1 MNMLKRMWL
10 DHTLKRALRQHRCRV
25 DCGIR
30 GLRGKVKLTLERNVK
45 LHGVKVF
52 SKDLRIGAFT
62 DIVSN
67 TELRDVS
74 SIGRYCSIGTNCVL
88 GQNRKQHPMDWLST
102 NVALIDTRLQAMPS
116 PPADWDVTPTTIGH
130 DVWVGR
136 DVIIMEGITIGTG
149 AVIGAQSLVTRD
161 VPPYAVVAGS
171 PAKMIR
177 YRFDEPLREQLLASR
192 WWEHDHSELAQ
203 LPTEDP
209 AAFLAALAKLP
220 PKPISDATVQ
230 VSTSP
235 LRIKR

>member
-25 DCGIR
+25 DCGTR
-30 GLRGKVKLTLERNVK
+30 GLRGKVKLTLERHVK
-45 LHGVKVF
+45 LHTVKVF

-74 SIGRYCSIGTNCVL
+74 SIGRYCSIGTNCVI

-102 NVALIDTRLQAMPS
+102 NGALIESRAATMPT
-116 PPADWDVTPTTIGH
+116 PPAHWDVKPTTLGH

-161 VPPYAVVAGS
+161 VPPYTIVAGS

-177 YRFDEPLREQLLASR
+177 YRFEEPLREQLLASR
-192 WWEHDHSELAQ
+192 WWEHDQSELAQ

-209 AAFLAALAKLP
+209 QAFLAALANLP
-220 PKPISDATVQ
+220 HKPFSDATVQ

-235 LRIKR
+235 LRIKH

>member
-1 MNMLKRMWL
+1 MNLLKRIWL

-25 DCGIR
+25 DCGTR
-30 GLRGKVKLTLERNVK
+30 GLRGKVKLTLERHVK
-45 LHGVKVF
+45 LHTVKVF
-52 SKDLRIGAFT
+52 SKELRIGAFT

-74 SIGRYCSIGTNCVL
+74 SIGRYCSIGTNCVI
-88 GQNRKQHPMDWLST
+88 GQNRKQHPMHWLST
-102 NVALIDTRLQAMPS
+102 NVALIDQRLEALPS
-116 PPADWDVTPTTIGH
+116 PPAHWDVTPTTIGH

-136 DVIIMEGITIGTG
+136 DVIIMEGISIGTG

-161 VPPYAVVAGS
+161 VPPYAIVAGS

-177 YRFDEPLREQLLASR
+177 FRFEEPLREQLLASR
-192 WWEHDHSELAQ
+192 WWEHDQAELAQ

-209 AAFLAALAKLP
+209 EAFLAALARLP
-220 PKPISDATVQ
+220 HKPLSDATVQ

-235 LRIKR
+235 LRVSR

>member
-1 MNMLKRMWL
+1 MNMLKRIWL

-25 DCGIR
+25 DCGTR
-30 GLRGKVKLTLERNVK
+30 GLRGKVKLTLERHVK
-45 LHGVKVF
+45 LHTVKVF

-74 SIGRYCSIGTNCVL
+74 SIGRYCSIGTNCVI
-88 GQNRKQHPMDWLST
+88 GQNRKQHPMHWLST
-102 NVALIDTRLQAMPS
+102 NVALIDSRLEAMPS
-116 PPADWDVTPTTIGH
+116 LPAHWDVTPTTIGH
-130 DVWVGR
+130 DVWIGR

-161 VPPYAVVAGS
+161 VPPYTVVAGS

-177 YRFDEPLREQLLASR
+177 YRFEEPLREQLLASR
-192 WWEHDHSELAQ
+192 WWEHDQSELAQ

-209 AAFLAALAKLP
+209 QAFLAALAKLP
-220 PKPISDATVQ
+220 PKPFSDATVQ

-235 LRIKR
+235 LRVQR